1 MVTSLPMM
9 KVLHVNF
16 LILVLAFVS
25 TFLNQMHFR
34 VCSDAHKRR
43 LRLLLSSISELPTMV
58 IYKDIDVDTP
68 ANIENWKPNNR
79 PVLTYE
85 ARQVHYNNV
94 DFPVVPPNYY
104 VNQDTVGKESR
115 PRFAS
120 DVHQVDDPGECRER
134 FLKLMQEHRQS
145 NSNTF
150 MTNRKHYVPGTGYKQ
165 IEGNFYIPPMQM
177 GEKYR
182 IKVSI
187 EDEWGNHDEYS
198 YIEFAH
204 TPLWRSGRGNKR
216 TLAKNLYDNTM
227 TVDPQTNDVR
237 PKTLSGGMSASG
249 ARLYK
254 QEIIPY
260 KNTHPSQKGLLT
272 SAATWFGKYGF
283 FPWTYLLWSRME
295 DLGPQAVCP
304 SFGQTPFCSL
314 LVMTSNYGNECHQD
328 TMDNCQALT
337 IWH

>member
-1 MVTSLPMM
+1 
-9 KVLHVNF
+9 
-16 LILVLAFVS
+16 
-25 TFLNQMHFR
+25 MHFR

-94 DFPVVPPNYY
+94 DFPVVPPDYY

-204 TPLWRSGRGNKR
+204 TPL
-216 TLAKNLYDNTM
+216 
-227 TVDPQTNDVR
+227 
-237 PKTLSGGMSASG
+237 GG
-249 ARLYK
+249 LVV
-254 QEIIPY
+254 EIPV
-260 KNTHPSQKGLLT
+260 
-272 SAATWFGKYGF
+272 
-283 FPWTYLLWSRME
+283 LWQRICMIM
-295 DLGPQAVCP
+295 Q
-304 SFGQTPFCSL
+304 
-314 LVMTSNYGNECHQD
+314 
-328 TMDNCQALT
+328 
-337 IWH
+337 